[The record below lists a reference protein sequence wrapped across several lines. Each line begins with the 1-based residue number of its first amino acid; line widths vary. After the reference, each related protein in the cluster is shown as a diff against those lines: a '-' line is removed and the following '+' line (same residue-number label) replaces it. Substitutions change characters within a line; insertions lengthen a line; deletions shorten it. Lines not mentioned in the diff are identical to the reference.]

1 MTDDA
6 PIDNGTPPAAPA
18 PQPSQPPAPPTPPV
32 YTQAQVDAMLA
43 DAKTQAH
50 NAGAA
55 ATRRA
60 LEGRSTG
67 TSTPAPQPNQPPT
80 PQPAG
85 AGLTAQDIFRVT
97 AFQAAASE
105 YGLTARASEMLLERV
120 MAEKPADVRAWTATE
135 AASFGWPAKSTPT
148 PSPAGSPAPHVA
160 ASVPAMPATPTPSGS
175 PPASSAG
182 TYDVKPSQMKP
193 ADVAAYVAKNGPK
206 AFSALVRQ
214 ELAGTRLAPPPR
226 R

>member
-1 MTDDA
+1 MA
-6 PIDNGTPPAAPA
+6 APPA
-18 PQPSQPPAPPTPPV
+18 
-32 YTQAQVDAMLA
+32 D
-43 DAKTQAH
+43 
-50 NAGAA
+50 
-55 ATRRA
+55 
-60 LEGRSTG
+60 
-67 TSTPAPQPNQPPT
+67 
-80 PQPAG
+80 
-85 AGLTAQDIFRVT
+85 
-97 AFQAAASE
+97 
-105 YGLTARASEMLLERV
+105 ARAWV
-120 MAEKPADVRAWTATE
+120 AEQ
-135 AASFGWPAKSTPT
+135 AASFGWAKPTGATT